1 MQISVTGQTGV
12 IRGRGLREIKGRLYY
27 SAAWLDD
34 RSPETGQIVPLRA
47 FVPSQAHASARSPRS
62 PHDRTT

>member
-1 MQISVTGQTGV
+1 LGEAGV

-34 RSPETGQIVPLRA
+34 PSPETGQIVPLRA
-47 FVPSQAHASARSPRS
+47 FVASQAHASTRRRRP
-62 PHDRTT
+62 PHNRTT